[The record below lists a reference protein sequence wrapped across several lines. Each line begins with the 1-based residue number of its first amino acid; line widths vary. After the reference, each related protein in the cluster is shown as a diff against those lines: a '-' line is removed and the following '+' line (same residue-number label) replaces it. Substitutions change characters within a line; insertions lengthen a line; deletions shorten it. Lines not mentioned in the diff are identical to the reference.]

1 MSGPQNLLIYAA
13 FFCAL
18 YSNCFSYMMIKETK
32 IGFLPI
38 LKKMFNASILFKT
51 TTRVIILNI
60 LTTWKKPIHLFFKGG
75 TYFTYRY
82 VLPILGWSATY
93 IKIKAFYIYF

>member
-1 MSGPQNLLIYAA
+1 
-13 FFCAL
+13 
-18 YSNCFSYMMIKETK
+18 
-32 IGFLPI
+32 
-38 LKKMFNASILFKT
+38 MFNASILFKT

-60 LTTWKKPIHLFFKGG
+60 LTTYNNLF
-75 TYFTYRY
+75 TYFTY